1 MFVRLKDDAVWL
13 VPSHSSN
20 GKCGENGRDVS
31 SDMQV

>member
-1 MFVRLKDDAVWL
+1 L